1 MPQPEKF
8 QTYAYFALC
17 LGVILAHELIYSLYA
32 GPARFVTIA
41 FELAGLFAVAAMF
54 DLLFAHRLMELQPF
68 ARRRAASFG
77 FDFGLYL
84 LVAFGVLA
92 IEGLFSSRSASGSL
106 DVAIGVAV
114 FGYFAAI
121 DNALSRQLVWF
132 RRGEVSVDDGFT
144 MVPMAHKFSIV
155 MTLTILILAVTISL
169 SSYRL
174 IHSGIADND
183 GGSGQLPLLFLVEVM
198 FIFGALLALL
208 LRLINSYTRNIHAF
222 LQEQMAVLRGVQKG
236 DLEQRAPIMAQDELG
251 LIAVQINAMI
261 ENLRDRDRLHKT
273 LERVVGSNIMEKLLS
288 TDDDT
293 LKRGQEDD
301 VAIMFCDMRDF
312 TSMSEAASAEE
323 VIIFLNTFF
332 SDLSE
337 IVARHGGT
345 INKFMGDAVLAV
357 YGLES
362 ESNPVEDAVRSSLE
376 ILDHTRQFT
385 LPDGG
390 HPEMGAGIH
399 YGTVMAGTI
408 GSEQRY
414 EYTFLGDAVNTASRL
429 EGLTKRLKYSIVVSS
444 DAYLQLPDDTRRAF
458 SDLGQQRVRG
468 KSEPIHVFG
477 TEPKNKEE

>member
-8 QTYAYFALC
+8 QTHAYFAIC

-32 GPARFVTIA
+32 GPERFVSLA
-41 FELAGLFAVAAMF
+41 LELIILFVAVAVVDF
-54 DLLFAHRLMELQPF
+54 LFGRRLQALQPF
-68 ARRRAASFG
+68 GRRRIVCFA

-84 LVAFGVLA
+84 AVALCVLLIEGGVLGRTLA
-92 IEGLFSSRSASGSL
+92 GSVDIAL
-106 DVAIGVAV
+106 GVLV
-114 FGYFAAI
+114 FGYFASI
-121 DNALSRQLVWF
+121 DNALSRQLSWF
-132 RRGEVSVDDGFT
+132 RRGEVSVDEGFT

-174 IHSGIADND
+174 IHSAKVSAD
-183 GGSGQLPLLFLVEVM
+183 GGEAQLPLLFLVEVM

-222 LQEQMAVLRGVQKG
+222 LQAQMAVLRSVQKG
-236 DLEQRAPIMAQDELG
+236 DLDQRAPIMAQDELG

-273 LERVVGSNIMEKLLS
+273 LERVVGANIMEKLLS

-337 IVARHGGT
+337 IVSRHGGT

-362 ESNPVEDAVRSSLE
+362 QSNPVDDAVRSSLE
-376 ILDHTRQFT
+376 ILEHTRQFT

-429 EGLTKRLKYSIVVSS
+429 EGLTKRLKYSIIVSS
-444 DAYLQLPDDTRRAF
+444 DAYLQLPDETRQRFA
-458 SDLGQQRVRG
+458 DLGKQRVRG
-468 KSEPIHVFG
+468 KSEPLHVFG
-477 TEPKNKEE
+477 AESKAR

>member
-1 MPQPEKF
+1 MQQPEKF
-8 QTYAYFALC
+8 QTYAYFAIC
-17 LGVILAHELIYSLYA
+17 MAVILAHELIYSLYA
-32 GPARFVTIA
+32 GTGRFVDIA
-41 FELAGLFAVAAMF
+41 LQMAGLFAIAAFIDHLVAP
-54 DLLFAHRLMELQPF
+54 RLATVLPF
-68 ARRRAASFG
+68 ARRRWLSFG
-77 FDFGLYL
+77 LDFGLYL
-84 LVAFGVLA
+84 LVGAGLLL
-92 IEGLFSSRSASGSL
+92 IEAMFLDRSYGQEI
-106 DVAIGVAV
+106 DVALGIVV

-121 DNALSRQLVWF
+121 DNALTRQLGWF
-132 RRGEVSVDDGFT
+132 RRGEVSVDGGFT
-144 MVPMAHKFSIV
+144 LVPMAHKFSIV

-174 IHSGIADND
+174 IHSGVVDRPD
-183 GGSGQLPLLFLVEVM
+183 QLPLLFLIEVM

-222 LQEQMAVLRGVQKG
+222 LEAQMDVLRGVQKG

-251 LIAVQINAMI
+251 LMAVQINAMI

-273 LERVVGSNIMEKLLS
+273 LEKVVGSNIMEKLLS
-288 TDDDT
+288 TDDET
-293 LKRGQEDD
+293 LKRGGQEDN

-323 VIIFLNTFF
+323 VIIFLNNFF

-362 ESNPVEDAVRSSLE
+362 ESNPVEDAVRSALE

-390 HPEMGAGIH
+390 HPDMGAGIH

-429 EGLTKRLKYSIVVSS
+429 EGLTKRLKYRIVVSS
-444 DAYLQLPDDTRRAF
+444 EGYLQLPDDTRRQF
-458 SDLGQQRVRG
+458 NDLGQQRVRG
-468 KSEPIHVFG
+468 KSEPLHVFG
-477 TEPKNKEE
+477 TEPNIVEN

>member
-1 MPQPEKF
+1 
-8 QTYAYFALC
+8 
-17 LGVILAHELIYSLYA
+17 
-32 GPARFVTIA
+32 
-41 FELAGLFAVAAMF
+41 
-54 DLLFAHRLMELQPF
+54 
-68 ARRRAASFG
+68 
-77 FDFGLYL
+77 
-84 LVAFGVLA
+84 
-92 IEGLFSSRSASGSL
+92 
-106 DVAIGVAV
+106 
-114 FGYFAAI
+114 
-121 DNALSRQLVWF
+121 
-132 RRGEVSVDDGFT
+132 
-144 MVPMAHKFSIV
+144 
-155 MTLTILILAVTISL
+155 
-169 SSYRL
+169 
-174 IHSGIADND
+174 
-183 GGSGQLPLLFLVEVM
+183 
-198 FIFGALLALL
+198 
-208 LRLINSYTRNIHAF
+208 
-222 LQEQMAVLRGVQKG
+222 
-236 DLEQRAPIMAQDELG
+236 MAQDELG

-337 IVARHGGT
+337 IVSRHGGT

-362 ESNPVEDAVRSSLE
+362 QSNPVDDAVRSSLE
-376 ILDHTRQFT
+376 ILEHTRQFT

-429 EGLTKRLKYSIVVSS
+429 EGLTKRLKYSIIVSS
-444 DAYLQLPDDTRRAF
+444 DAYLQLPDETRQRFA
-458 SDLGQQRVRG
+458 DLGKQRVRG
-468 KSEPIHVFG
+468 KSEPLHVFG
-477 TEPKNKEE
+477 AESKAR